1 MLDQTLENQEAAASK
16 KASLKNVYKV
26 LLSNIDELL
35 SFIEIRFSANLS
47 LEERVPKT
55 YLAVTRKELKKRIDK
70 LKSAINGGIEPNQS
84 IDIVLKRL
92 YHFTNATSLHYEVT
106 FRDIF
111 YKKVLVR
118 GLEQIEWNKEQ
129 ADAYSSLDELLIYL
143 NFNSKAYINL
153 LTDNIAQRINDY
165 FNTTEKMDRPL
176 YYYKAFNPL
185 HRNHK
190 GI

>member
-1 MLDQTLENQEAAASK
+1 M
-16 KASLKNVYKV
+16 
-26 LLSNIDELL
+26 
-35 SFIEIRFSANLS
+35 
-47 LEERVPKT
+47 EERVPKT
-55 YLAVTRKELKKRIDK
+55 YLAVTRKELKKRLDK
-70 LKSAINGGIEPNQS
+70 LKSTINGGIEPNQS
-84 IDIVLKRL
+84 IDTVLKRL

-129 ADAYSSLDELLIYL
+129 ADAYSSLNELLIYL

-165 FNTTEKMDRPL
+165 FNTTEKMDRLL
-176 YYYKAFNPL
+176 YYYKAFNQL
-185 HRNHK
+185 HRNHE